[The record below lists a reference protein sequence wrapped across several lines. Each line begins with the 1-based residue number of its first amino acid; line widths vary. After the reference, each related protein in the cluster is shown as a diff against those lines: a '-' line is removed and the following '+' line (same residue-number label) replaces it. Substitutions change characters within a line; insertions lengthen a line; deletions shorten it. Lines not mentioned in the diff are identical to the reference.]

1 MRLNPLYPMSPRIE
15 SLVSPVSMRCCI
27 HSVLS
32 FLPLPPAERS
42 VERLA
47 SDMFARSMF
56 KCQRSA
62 LLAKAMPSSM
72 FKTQRSI
79 MAFEGDSFFTG
90 GYVRSNIVGLSNHTR
105 DYPNVTTYLA
115 TFLKQRASLAFASIG
130 LGCNTAVHKDVHNQV
145 GASNILLL
153 VQLHHGTLWIEDSSG
168 QSAQEV
174 RPNTS
179 RMGHV
184 TQLSLDNIVSFN
196 PKFYHQ
202 AHLSAGSIVLV
213 GYTPRGL
220 HNLSLQDRAA
230 MPATSA
236 EFWSL
241 DESRRTL
248 VRHHPVSRHALFVP
262 SKEKCL
268 PVPLTALSQVA
279 AVQQTLDSGVQGT
292 KLLAWRH
299 PPAQPPA
306 PLLAAPSLCSGRRC
320 LGFFLASS

>member
-1 MRLNPLYPMSPRIE
+1 
-15 SLVSPVSMRCCI
+15 
-27 HSVLS
+27 
-32 FLPLPPAERS
+32 
-42 VERLA
+42 
-47 SDMFARSMF
+47 
-56 KCQRSA
+56 
-62 LLAKAMPSSM
+62 M

-90 GYVRSNIVGLSNHTR
+90 SYVRSNILGLSNHTR

-115 TFLKQRASLAFASIG
+115 TFLKQRASLPFASVG
-130 LGCNTAVHKDVHNQV
+130 LVIGCNTAVHKDVHNQV
-145 GASNILLL
+145 GASNILLRFSYIMGPCGL
-153 VQLHHGTLWIEDSSG
+153 KT
-168 QSAQEV
+168 QSAREV

-220 HNLSLQDRAA
+220 RNLSLQDRAA
-230 MPATSA
+230 MASLGFPHMPATST

-248 VRHHPVSRHALFVP
+248 VRHHPVSQHTLFVP
-262 SKEKCL
+262 SKEECL
-268 PVPLTALSQVA
+268 PVPLTTLSQVA

-306 PLLAAPSLCSGRRC
+306 PFVGRTVFMFRTSLPWLLSRLQLRLLSRLQLRAHAWARGGGVMVWVVIKTATPVQGKRVKLIFPDKKF
-320 LGFFLASS
+320 LGSMRSPQ